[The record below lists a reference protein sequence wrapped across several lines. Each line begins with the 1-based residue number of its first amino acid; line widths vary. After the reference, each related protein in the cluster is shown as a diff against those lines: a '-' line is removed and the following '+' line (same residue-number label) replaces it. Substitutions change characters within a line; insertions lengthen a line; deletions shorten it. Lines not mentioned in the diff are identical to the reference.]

1 VDESRTTPKRGWEY
15 GLLGISLTMGI
26 YFTTLGAS
34 GFGLLSNG
42 VANIFDI
49 KVGILG
55 VGMIPAFFLLA
66 KFRHKINASQLLPKL
81 PLDNWPLSLLY
92 VSIASAG
99 FVTALTVSF
108 PQPPAGSNQPFQ
120 IPVDHLLLFLSFLAT
135 AIPFYHG
142 ALTYMQRT
150 ASDVG
155 RRTMFDFLV
164 LLFEAFVILVLS
176 VSSSSPL
183 SFVTWLF
190 ILFFVDTLWMLIS
203 LHDGRTDP
211 PPAVWLY
218 LNVSMLLYVATGA
231 LLGVVQDDPTF
242 LGVLA
247 FVTVGRSIVD
257 YLVAWP
263 VYFPL
268 RSAEKPPDSP
278 RGN

>member
-1 VDESRTTPKRGWEY
+1 MCESRGSSKPGWEY
-15 GLLGISLTMGI
+15 GLLGISATMAI
-26 YFTTLGAS
+26 YFVSLGAG

-49 KVGILG
+49 KVGIFG
-55 VGMIPAFFLLA
+55 VGMVPAFFLLA
-66 KFRHKINASQLLPKL
+66 KFRHKINATQLLPTL
-81 PLDNWPLSLLY
+81 PHDNWPLSLLY

-99 FVTALTVSF
+99 FVTALSASF
-108 PQPPAGSNQPFQ
+108 PQPTAGSNQSFQ
-120 IPVDHLLLFLSFLAT
+120 IPADHLLLFLSFLAT

-183 SFVTWLF
+183 AFVTWLF
-190 ILFFVDTLWMLIS
+190 ILLAVDTLWMLVS
-203 LHDGRTDP
+203 LHDGRKDP

-218 LNVSMLLYVATGA
+218 LNVSMLLCLATGA
-231 LLGVVQDDPTF
+231 LLGVVQDDAIF
-242 LGVLA
+242 LSVLA

-268 RSAEKPPDSP
+268 RKP
-278 RGN
+278 